1 MTDAPS
7 PETLLRTHQFAESA
21 LDEVTKRAEAD
32 GLDPSL
38 LHVAF
43 AIASIGWLANRHGPG
58 RARDLLEQLRAQMD
72 ALDASSGFTGD

>member
-1 MTDAPS
+1 MADAPS
-7 PETLLRTHQFAESA
+7 PEILLQTHQFAEAA

-43 AIASIGWLANRHGPG
+43 AIASVGWLANRHGPE
-58 RARDLLEQLRAQMD
+58 RARDLLDQLRAQME
-72 ALDASSGFTGD
+72 ALGR

>member
-1 MTDAPS
+1 MADEPS
-7 PETLLRTHQFAESA
+7 PEILLQTHQFAEAA

-43 AIASIGWLANRHGPG
+43 AIASVGWLANRHGPE
-58 RARDLLEQLRAQMD
+58 RARDLLDQLRAQME
-72 ALDASSGFTGD
+72 ALGR